1 MAVAVRN
8 GEAEDVVRC
17 RAVGAHR
24 AGKKLMNW
32 SPSGRSGDLG
42 RRAVCGPTLP
52 RESPGN
58 GNAGPNPMSSSAQS
72 DSMRRNPAL
81 SSANPA
87 SRRPPGMWEDV
98 EIDRELRRAGQLIR
112 QCASQTD
119 EDGGGGTES
128 RGRPYWPAPVAARSA
143 GSGPAPGA
151 IPEATSPPQGTV
163 APRAVANRQGH
174 GALVPWIA
182 GAVLLV
188 VGLAF
193 LAIAVVQDRPDWW
206 QPGLP
211 LAILGQAS
219 LSLGIV
225 LKLDFLQRR
234 SPSSH

>member
-1 MAVAVRN
+1 
-8 GEAEDVVRC
+8 
-17 RAVGAHR
+17 
-24 AGKKLMNW
+24 
-32 SPSGRSGDLG
+32 
-42 RRAVCGPTLP
+42 
-52 RESPGN
+52 
-58 GNAGPNPMSSSAQS
+58 MSSIAQS
-72 DSMRRNPAL
+72 DSMRRNPAQ

-87 SRRPPGMWEDV
+87 SRRPPGLWEDV

-119 EDGGGGTES
+119 GDGSGPES
-128 RGRPYWPAPVAARSA
+128 RGHPFWPAPVAGRTA
-143 GSGPAPGA
+143 GSGPATGA
-151 IPEATSPPQGTV
+151 IPEVASRPQGTV
-163 APRAVANRQGH
+163 TPRDVANRQGH

-234 SPSSH
+234 SPSSQ